1 MSRKLVNSDF
11 DVVSG
16 PAPLRPLPGGSL
28 PGGSPPGGVPP
39 GGSPG
44 AQPAGL
50 TDRQSATPVPRPA
63 GLHEKPAR

>member
-1 MSRKLVNSDF
+1 MSRKPVNSDF

-16 PAPLRPLPGGSL
+16 PAPLRPLPGGS
-28 PGGSPPGGVPP
+28 PP

-50 TDRQSATPVPRPA
+50 ADREPATPVPRPA